1 MERGKNVLAI
11 DLGASSG
18 RAILANFDGK
28 RIRLEELHRFLNEP
42 VQLNQTLYWDVLRL
56 MHDIKIGLQ
65 KAAKVTFQ
73 SVGIDTWGVDFG
85 LLDEDGNLLEN
96 PVHYRDKR
104 TEGMLELAFSR
115 YDKERFYELSGN
127 QFMEINT
134 VFQLLSLTNSRQLLL
149 PRAKT
154 LLLMPDLLNYFLT
167 GVKASEYTIAS
178 TTQMLHARDKVWS
191 EEILHSLGL
200 PKGILTKI
208 IEPGTVLSPI
218 RKEILEEL
226 MIKPASVVAVAG
238 HDTQCAMAA
247 IPAKEEDFLFL
258 SCGTWSLFGTELKEP
273 LISEKSKQY
282 NMTNEG
288 GYGGK
293 ISFLKNIIGLW
304 LMQESQRQWAREGL
318 KLTFSELE
326 EEAQKAAP
334 WKAFLDPDAPEFV
347 APGNIPERIRD
358 YCKRTN
364 QEVPKEIGE
373 YVRLINESLALKYR
387 YVMEQIEDCTQ
398 KSYDTIYL
406 VGGGVKSRL
415 LCQMTANA
423 CRKKV
428 VAGPAEA
435 TVYGNAA
442 LQLIALGEISDL
454 AKAREYIR
462 NSEDMICYE
471 PQEENRWKK
480 AYQRFLLLCGLNS
493 NG

>member
-1 MERGKNVLAI
+1 MEKGKNVLAI

-18 RAILANFDGK
+18 RAILGNYDGE

-65 KAAKVTFQ
+65 KASKVTFH

-104 TEGMLELAFSR
+104 TEGMFELAFSM

-134 VFQLLSLTNSRQLLL
+134 VFQLLSLKNSRHALLS
-149 PRAKT
+149 RAKT

-178 TTQMLHARDKVWS
+178 TTQMLNAREKVWS
-191 EEILHSLGL
+191 EEIIQSLGL
-200 PKGILTKI
+200 PESILTKI

-218 RKEILEEL
+218 RTEILDEL
-226 MIKPASVVAVAG
+226 MIKPANVVAVAG
-238 HDTQCAMAA
+238 HDTQCAMVAV
-247 IPAKEEDFLFL
+247 PAKEEDFLFL

-304 LMQESQRQWAREGL
+304 LIQESRRQWAREGINY
-318 KLTFSELE
+318 TFSELE
-326 EEAQKAAP
+326 NEAQKATP
-334 WKAFLDPDAPEFV
+334 FQAFIDPDAPEFV
-347 APGNIPERIRD
+347 TPGNIPERIRD

-364 QEVPKEIGE
+364 QEAPKEIGE
-373 YVRLINESLALKYR
+373 YVRLINECLALKYR

-406 VGGGVKSRL
+406 VGGGSKSRL

-423 CRKKV
+423 CKKKV

-435 TVYGNAA
+435 TVYGNIA

-454 AKAREYIR
+454 TKARECIR
-462 NSEDMICYE
+462 NSEDMVCYV
-471 PQEENRWKK
+471 PQEEDKWEE
-480 AYQRFLLLCGLNS
+480 AYQRFLTHVGFYN
-493 NG
+493 

>member
-1 MERGKNVLAI
+1 MEKGKNVLAI

-18 RAILANFDGK
+18 RAILGSFDGK
-28 RIRLEELHRFLNEP
+28 RIKLEELHRFLNEP

-65 KAAKVTFQ
+65 KAAQVDFH

-96 PVHYRDKR
+96 PVHYRDQR
-104 TEGMLELAFSR
+104 TEGMFELAFSQ

-134 VFQLLSLTNSRQLLL
+134 VFQLLSLRNSRQRFLSQ
-149 PRAKT
+149 AKT

-178 TTQMLHARDKVWS
+178 TTQMLDARKKVWS
-191 EEILHSLGL
+191 KEIIQSFGL
-200 PKGILTKI
+200 PEGILTNV
-208 IEPGTVLSPI
+208 IEPGTILSPI
-218 RKEILEEL
+218 RTEILEEL

-238 HDTQCAMAA
+238 HDTQCAMVAV
-247 IPAKEEDFLFL
+247 PAKEEDFLFL
-258 SCGTWSLFGTELKEP
+258 SCGTWSLFGTELLKP
-273 LISEKSKQY
+273 IISKKSKQY

-304 LMQESQRQWAREGL
+304 LIQESRRQWAREGL
-318 KLTFSELE
+318 NYTFSELE
-326 EEAQKAAP
+326 EEAQKSAP
-334 WKAFLDPDAPEFV
+334 WKAFIDPDAPEFV

-364 QEVPKEIGE
+364 QDVPQETSE

-398 KSYDTIYL
+398 KSYNTIYM
-406 VGGGVKSRL
+406 VGGGTKSRM

-423 CRKKV
+423 CKKKV

-435 TVYGNAA
+435 TVYGNVA
-442 LQLIALGEISDL
+442 LQLIALGEISDIT
-454 AKAREYIR
+454 KARECIR

-471 PQEENRWKK
+471 PHEEDKWEE
-480 AYQRFLLLCGLNS
+480 AYQRFLNLCRCRF
-493 NG
+493 

>member
-1 MERGKNVLAI
+1 MEKGKNVLAI

-18 RAILANFDGK
+18 RAILGNYDGE

-65 KAAKVTFQ
+65 KASKVTFH

-104 TEGMLELAFSR
+104 TEGMFELAFSM

-134 VFQLLSLTNSRQLLL
+134 VFQLLSLKNSRHALLS
-149 PRAKT
+149 RAKT

-178 TTQMLHARDKVWS
+178 TTQMLNAREKVWS
-191 EEILHSLGL
+191 EEIIQSLGL
-200 PKGILTKI
+200 PESILTKI

-218 RKEILEEL
+218 RTEILDEL
-226 MIKPASVVAVAG
+226 MIKPANVVAVAG
-238 HDTQCAMAA
+238 HDTQCAMVAV
-247 IPAKEEDFLFL
+247 PAKEEDFLFL

-304 LMQESQRQWAREGL
+304 LIQESRRQWAREGINY
-318 KLTFSELE
+318 TFSELE
-326 EEAQKAAP
+326 NESQKAAP
-334 WKAFLDPDAPEFV
+334 FKVFIDPDAPEFV

-364 QEVPKEIGE
+364 QEAPKEIGE
-373 YVRLINESLALKYR
+373 YVRLINECLALKYR

-406 VGGGVKSRL
+406 VGGGSKSRL

-423 CRKKV
+423 CKKKV

-435 TVYGNAA
+435 TVYGNIA

-454 AKAREYIR
+454 TKARECIR
-462 NSEDMICYE
+462 NSEDMVCYV
-471 PQEENRWKK
+471 PQEEDKWEE
-480 AYQRFLLLCGLNS
+480 AYQRFLTHVGFYN
-493 NG
+493 

>member
-1 MERGKNVLAI
+1 MENGKNVLAI

-18 RAILANFDGK
+18 RAILGSFDGK
-28 RIRLEELHRFLNEP
+28 RIKLEELHRFLNEP

-65 KAAKVTFQ
+65 KAAQVDFQ

-104 TEGMLELAFSR
+104 TEGMFDLAFSQ

-134 VFQLLSLTNSRQLLL
+134 VFQLLSLKNSRPRLLSQ
-149 PRAKT
+149 AKT

-167 GVKASEYTIAS
+167 GEKASEYTIAS
-178 TTQMLHARDKVWS
+178 TTQMLNAREKVWS
-191 EEILHSLGL
+191 KEIIHSLGL
-200 PKGILTKI
+200 PEDILTNV
-208 IEPGTVLSPI
+208 IEPGTILSPI
-218 RKEILEEL
+218 RTEILDEL

-238 HDTQCAMAA
+238 HDTQCAMVAVPA
-247 IPAKEEDFLFL
+247 IEEDFLFI
-258 SCGTWSLFGTELKEP
+258 SCGTWSLFGTELSEA

-304 LMQESQRQWAREGL
+304 LIQESRRQWEREGL
-318 KLTFSELE
+318 TYNFSELE
-326 EEAQKAAP
+326 REAQKATP
-334 WKAFLDPDAPEFV
+334 FLAFIDPDAPEFV
-347 APGNIPERIRD
+347 APGNIPERIRE

-364 QEVPKEIGE
+364 QNIPKEIGE
-373 YVRLINESLALKYR
+373 IVRCINESLAMKYR

-398 KSYDTIYL
+398 KNYDTIYM
-406 VGGGVKSRL
+406 VGGGTNSHM
-415 LCQMTANA
+415 LCQLTANA
-423 CRKKV
+423 CNKKV
-428 VAGPAEA
+428 VAGPTEA
-435 TVYGNAA
+435 TVYGNVA

-454 AKAREYIR
+454 TKARECIR
-462 NSEDMICYE
+462 NSEDLICYE
-471 PQEENRWKK
+471 PQEEQKWSE
-480 AYQRFLLLCGLNS
+480 AYQRFLSHCKFEE
-493 NG
+493 